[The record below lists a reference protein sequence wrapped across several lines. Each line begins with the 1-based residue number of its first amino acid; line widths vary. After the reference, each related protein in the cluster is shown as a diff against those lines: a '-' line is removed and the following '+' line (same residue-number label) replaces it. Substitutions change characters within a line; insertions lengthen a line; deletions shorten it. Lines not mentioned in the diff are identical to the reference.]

1 MELLWPAEN
10 FGWILK
16 VNDLIK
22 PTWNIV
28 ANYIVIV
35 WQSKTIFLYT
45 DVDDVR
51 DDTVKA
57 QSDAQTVLRNLYNI
71 VSMEILPV

>member
-22 PTWNIV
+22 PAWNIV
-28 ANYIVIV
+28 TKYLVIV
-35 WQSKTIFLYT
+35 WPSKNLFLYA

-57 QSDAQTVLRNLYNI
+57 KVMLKGFCVIFTT
-71 VSMEILPV
+71 